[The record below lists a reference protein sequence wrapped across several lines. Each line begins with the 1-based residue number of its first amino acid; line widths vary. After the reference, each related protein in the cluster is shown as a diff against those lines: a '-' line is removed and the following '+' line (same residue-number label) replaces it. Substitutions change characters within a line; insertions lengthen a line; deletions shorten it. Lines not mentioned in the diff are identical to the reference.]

1 MSHERAKRLSP
12 LIRIAEQS
20 VQEAL
25 AYIGKIQ
32 LRMEDEKERRASLQ
46 LYQKEYQASFNHTG
60 KQGISGAQIQQFEA
74 FMQQIDSA
82 LLNQQKQIQQIHAQ
96 LEQARK
102 VYIQL
107 NTRLKSYKKLK
118 NRLTDQ
124 AITSEN
130 QQLQKLL
137 DELGA
142 LAHRR
147 HSN

>member
-1 MSHERAKRLSP
+1 MSHQRAKRLSP

-25 AYIGKIQ
+25 AYMGNIQ
-32 LRMEDEKERRASLQ
+32 KRMEDEKERRENLQ

-60 KQGISGAQIQQFEA
+60 KQGLSGAQIQQFEA
-74 FMQQIDSA
+74 FMKQIDTA
-82 LLNQQKQIQQIHAQ
+82 LLNQQSQIQKIQSQ
-96 LEQARK
+96 LEHAREI
-102 VYIQL
+102 YIQL
-107 NTRLKSYKKLK
+107 NTRLESYKKLK

-124 AITSEN
+124 AIASEN

-142 LAHRR
+142 QAHRR

>member
-1 MSHERAKRLSP
+1 MSRQRAQRLSP
-12 LIRIAEQS
+12 LIRIAEKS

-25 AYIGKIQ
+25 SYMGNIQ
-32 LRMEDEKERRASLQ
+32 QRMEEEKERRENLI

-60 KQGISGAQIQQFEA
+60 RQGIRGAQIQQFEA
-74 FMQQIDSA
+74 FMQQIDTA
-82 LLNQQKQIQQIHAQ
+82 LLNQQTQIQHIQSQ
-96 LEQARK
+96 LDNARD

-107 NTRLKSYKKLK
+107 NTRLESYKKLK

-124 AITSEN
+124 AIASEN

-142 LAHRR
+142 QAHRR